1 MIDTSQTGA
10 MTVLVEMVSDLVCPW
25 CWLGLRR
32 LYEAINLTEGEVE
45 VEVVFRAYQLDPSVP
60 REGMDYKDYM
70 TAKFGGVGEEEADAQ
85 KDRFSQMR
93 ALLEEYGAA
102 ENIPFNFKG
111 IPKRPNTLDAHRIVR
126 WAQGQGKGCEAKE
139 ALFEAYF
146 TDHRDIGDQ
155 AVLSDIGSGLGLDK
169 GLLTDLLANDADLQ
183 EVMQEEQMFRQA
195 GITGVP
201 TFIANRQIA
210 AQGAEDAVKLAKF
223 LRTAAK
229 EYPLQAPAE

>member
-1 MIDTSQTGA
+1 M
-10 MTVLVEMVSDLVCPW
+10 
-25 CWLGLRR
+25 
-32 LYEAINLTEGEVE
+32 
-45 VEVVFRAYQLDPSVP
+45 
-60 REGMDYKDYM
+60 
-70 TAKFGGVGEEEADAQ
+70 
-85 KDRFSQMR
+85 
-93 ALLEEYGAA
+93 
-102 ENIPFNFKG
+102 
-111 IPKRPNTLDAHRIVR
+111 
-126 WAQGQGKGCEAKE
+126 
-139 ALFEAYF
+139 
-146 TDHRDIGDQ
+146 
-155 AVLSDIGSGLGLDK
+155 LSDIGSGLGLDK